1 MDPQQ
6 LILLV
11 IATIVPLTL
20 FAMGRTRLILG
31 WVGITLAVHIF
42 DTTTI
47 TNLPAGRIVGLLFL
61 PTFLLN
67 LRMWLRL
74 PPVRAWLV
82 NFLYLLVLGV
92 IFGVLWPWPDSTG
105 ARAFTLTAPG
115 RFMVYSV
122 RLLADVALTAFVA
135 RELRKPGSLLYLGR
149 AIVGGAALTALAGLV
164 TVVSPATDMY
174 FAITG
179 LRDLNGLDRPR
190 GLSFEPRGLGQACA
204 YGLMVLLVYP
214 GRATAR
220 RLTALVIT
228 LLGLLISYS
237 TSAFALFVAGV
248 ATLWLFLTRRV
259 RLALFGL
266 LLLAGAL
273 LITADLVAPERF
285 DAAAAV
291 VEDHLDPTAR
301 LRGAFAE
308 NIGQEIAYRLDS
320 FDASA
325 VLFLLA
331 NPQFALTGTGPGM
344 MMLPASSYIPPGL
357 FTLMYG
363 DTGLDGLPTL
373 GPLLE
378 ISNGGLISLAAWLVQ
393 VLSCWAALRTLAAR
407 RGSDG
412 VGPVWSFGQALFLVG
427 VVFYVVQTSITSPVW
442 SVILGIGWAAS
453 ATLDDEQTQQAA
465 ADSLQRGAP
474 EAALIAAERAP

>member
-1 MDPQQ
+1 MDPRQF
-6 LILLV
+6 ILLFV
-11 IATIVPLTL
+11 ATVVPLAL

-31 WVGITLAVHIF
+31 WVGLTLAVHIF

-47 TNLPAGRIVGLLFL
+47 TNLPAARIVGLLFL

-67 LRMWLRL
+67 FRLWLRL
-74 PPVRAWLV
+74 PPARAWMV
-82 NFLYLLVLGV
+82 NFLYLLVLGT
-92 IFGVLWPWPDSTG
+92 IFGVLWPWPDNSG
-105 ARAFTLTAPG
+105 ARIFNLTAPG
-115 RFMVYSV
+115 RFIVYSV

-135 RELRKPGSLLYLGR
+135 REICKPGALLYLGR
-149 AIVGGAALTALAGLV
+149 AIVFGATVTALAGLV
-164 TVVSPATDMY
+164 TIASPTTDLY
-174 FAITG
+174 YTITG
-179 LRDLNGLDRPR
+179 LRYLNGADRPR

-214 GRATAR
+214 GRTSR
-220 RLTALVIT
+220 PRLVAVVIN

-259 RLALFGL
+259 RLALLGL
-266 LLLAGAL
+266 LLLAGAML
-273 LITADLVAPERF
+273 VTGDLVAPERF
-285 DAAAAV
+285 EAAAAV
-291 VEDHLDPTAR
+291 VQEHLDPTIR

-308 NIGQEIAYRLDS
+308 NFGQEIAYRLDS

-331 NPQFALTGTGPGM
+331 NPQFALIGTGPGM
-344 MMLPASSYIPPGL
+344 MMLPASDYIPPGL

-453 ATLDDEQTQQAA
+453 ATLDDEQRPRAA

-474 EAALIAAERAP
+474 EAALVAAERAP